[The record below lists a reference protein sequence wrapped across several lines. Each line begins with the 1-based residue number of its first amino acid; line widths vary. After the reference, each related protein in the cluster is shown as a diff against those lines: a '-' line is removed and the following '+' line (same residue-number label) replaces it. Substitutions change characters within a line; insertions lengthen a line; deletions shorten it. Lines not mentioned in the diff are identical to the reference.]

1 MHEAA
6 FYGSDDELLA
16 LTVPFLEDGLSAGD
30 PTLVAFADPNADL
43 VRRALPRATGL
54 RYLPGPDR
62 FARPAVALARFRQL
76 LADLVD
82 EGAQRIRIVGE
93 VPHPGT
99 GVPWEAWRRYE
110 AVANHAFR
118 DYPMWGLCP
127 YDTRTAPTDV
137 LADAVRTHPFVATA
151 DGHHHVN
158 DGYEEPDV
166 LLGHSPVPPP
176 DVLEARPPAVTL
188 IEPTAAEARHAVA
201 DLALRSFLGAE
212 DIENLV
218 VGVSETVANAVLYG
232 RPPVQV
238 KMWAVPDRL
247 LVTVTDQGPGPQD
260 PFVGLLPGRSSEE
273 GLGGLGL
280 WITHQL
286 CDQVTLVR
294 EADRFTVRLA
304 ASRR

>member
-1 MHEAA
+1 
-6 FYGSDDELLA
+6 
-16 LTVPFLEDGLSAGD
+16 
-30 PTLVAFADPNADL
+30 
-43 VRRALPRATGL
+43 
-54 RYLPGPDR
+54 
-62 FARPAVALARFRQL
+62 
-76 LADLVD
+76 
-82 EGAQRIRIVGE
+82 VGE

-127 YDTRTAPTDV
+127 YDTRITPTDV

-151 DGHHHVN
+151 DGHHHLN

-166 LLGHSPVPPP
+166 LLGRSPVPPP

-188 IEPTAAEARHAVA
+188 IGPTAAEARHVVA

-260 PFVGLLPGRSSEE
+260 PFVGLLPGRSSEA
-273 GLGGLGL
+273 GFGGLGL